1 MSYVNVLTFH
11 TYFTYCILKHQFLFS
26 NEETQQIRQV
36 SHMLDKLRVE
46 EGEVV
51 EKVRVDIHDDDLLRR
66 SQVGGHG
73 SKLGVKV
80 RNVFMMFLLTRERLD

>member
-1 MSYVNVLTFH
+1 
-11 TYFTYCILKHQFLFS
+11 
-26 NEETQQIRQV
+26 
-36 SHMLDKLRVE
+36 MLNKLRVE

-80 RNVFMMFLLTRERLD
+80 RNVFMMFLLRRERLDQLGPWIMVTIQPYLSEKNIYFQ